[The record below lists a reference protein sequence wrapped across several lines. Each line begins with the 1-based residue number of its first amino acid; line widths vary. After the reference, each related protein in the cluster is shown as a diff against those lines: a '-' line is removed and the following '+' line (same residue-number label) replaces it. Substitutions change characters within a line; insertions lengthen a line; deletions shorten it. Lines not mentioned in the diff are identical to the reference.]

1 MPAYPRTRSGSFYL
15 DAPRERVF
23 PLFTARGEREW
34 VPGWDPVVLSGADER
49 GSAFTTRSHEG
60 RTTTWIVIEYR
71 PSEGRAG
78 YARLADGSNIG
89 LVDVVCTDS
98 AGGGTDVRVAYTLT
112 PLHPGAEEFVDSFL
126 DPEAYARMIE
136 EWRAATSAALAR
148 RP

>member
-1 MPAYPRTRSGSFYL
+1 MPAYPRTRSGSFHL

-49 GSAFTTRSHEG
+49 GSVFTTRSHEG
-60 RTTTWIVIEYR
+60 RTTTWIVIEYH

-98 AGGGTDVRVAYTLT
+98 AAGGTDVRVAYTLT

-136 EWRAATSAALAR
+136 EWRVATSAVLAR
-148 RP
+148 QP